1 MSVIA
6 SFSAATNYPAAEYNA
21 IDGLALNGVNY
32 MSGLNQFEGNVQLVD
47 FDYATAS
54 PQSAVTVAGI
64 DGVLANAAL
73 LLNDNVFTA
82 QVDFNK
88 IQTPY
93 PVDDGNAATL
103 GYLNDQIKGKDAA
116 TLSGTQEFTGDNAF
130 NAGLNC
136 SSLTA
141 ATSVAPTTTNCNTAS
156 TQYLNG
162 SGSVGA
168 LLVTTVASNDALLY
182 GYPQGFGYWTKLIGG
197 SQNYI
202 GNTNG
207 DADADISIFY
217 TVFFNSNVT
226 TNCYLTFPAVAHI
239 GQKINVVGLGDAP
252 IGFNFNGDARW
263 LTNNSNVV
271 ATTLGPI
278 TLNGSCLMAIFR
290 GTLPTIDGNLPVWS
304 YLFGT

>member
-6 SFSAATNYPAAEYNA
+6 SFSAATNYPAAVYNA

-32 MSGLNQFEGNVQLVD
+32 MSGTNEFQGNTQLVD

-73 LLNDNVFTA
+73 LQNDNVFTA
-82 QVDFNK
+82 QVDFNQ

-93 PVDDGNAATL
+93 PADDANAATL

-116 TLSGTQEFTGDNAF
+116 TLAGTQTFTGDNAF

-141 ATSVAPTTTNCNTAS
+141 ATSIAPTTTTCNTAS
-156 TQYLNG
+156 TQYLNA
-162 SGSVGA
+162 SGTVGA
-168 LLVTTVASNDALLY
+168 LLVTNVASNDALVY
-182 GYPQGFGYWTKLIGG
+182 GYPQGFGYWTKLVTGT
-197 SQNYI
+197 QNYI
-202 GNTNG
+202 GNTAGN
-207 DADADISIFY
+207 ADADISIFY
-217 TVFFNSNVT
+217 NVFFNSNVT
-226 TNCYLTFPAVAHI
+226 TPCYLTFPAVAHI
-239 GQKINVVGLGDAP
+239 GQKINVIGLGDAP

-271 ATTLGPI
+271 ATQIGPFTI
-278 TLNGSCLMAIFR
+278 NGSVFMAIFR